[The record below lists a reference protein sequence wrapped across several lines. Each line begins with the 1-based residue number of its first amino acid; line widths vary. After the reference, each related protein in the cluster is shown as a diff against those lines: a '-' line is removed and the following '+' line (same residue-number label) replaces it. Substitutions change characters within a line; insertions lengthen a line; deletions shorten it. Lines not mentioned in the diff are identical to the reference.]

1 MLVRPR
7 GGRIVM
13 LDECAQKTI
22 KHYSDF
28 QQSVYVKL
36 VPNYLETVH
45 RPTPIVN
52 YTKSPSKKSKPRF

>member
-1 MLVRPR
+1 
-7 GGRIVM
+7 M